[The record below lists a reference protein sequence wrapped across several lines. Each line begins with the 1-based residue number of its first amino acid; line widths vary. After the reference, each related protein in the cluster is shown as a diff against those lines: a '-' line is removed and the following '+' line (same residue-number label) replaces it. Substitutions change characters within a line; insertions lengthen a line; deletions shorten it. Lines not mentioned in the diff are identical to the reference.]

1 MEKPYIK
8 FFKESENWRDYPD
21 EEGEEEFVPEP
32 FDLNNLQRMSREE
45 ADKLYGKYILRAY
58 LEAGLWLGHYD
69 DGNGDDFEDGLL
81 SEVADIENIHP
92 DTLRKC
98 EEIINL
104 FLSKAEL
111 LPGFSELDHSTEFLS
126 QVAHDLFI
134 SGSGAAAAFREHDD
148 VYGEDLAFEL
158 EKLADQ
164 REFRIDAFYL
174 GADGWVHAN

>member
-8 FFKESENWRDYPD
+8 FFKESENWRDYPE
-21 EEGEEEFVPEP
+21 EEGEEMPEP
-32 FDLNNLQRMSREE
+32 VDPTENLQRMSREE

-126 QVAHDLFI
+126 QQVAHDLFI

-164 REFRIDAFYL
+164 REFSSDAFYL